1 MFVSRVEKLLSRSAV
16 QEYTRPMCRYFSEEM
31 MQAAEKEA
39 QEALSFGLNLPQ
51 GSTLST
57 LEESNMVYIDK
68 SEMIYELQSS
78 NLYSVI
84 TRPRRFGKTIFL
96 STISAIATKDPIIK
110 TLAIKH
116 RYASLKNTQ

>member
-1 MFVSRVEKLLSRSAV
+1 
-16 QEYTRPMCRYFSEEM
+16 